1 MPNNFTWKEIKLD
14 CWLVCKS
21 NTALIAT
28 LAASE
33 VLQSAGRVGELY
45 GHIISSFSAV
55 KSKVPECCSVLNTMT
70 MSI

>member
-14 CWLVCKS
+14 CWLVCYG

-28 LAASE
+28 SSE

-45 GHIISSFSAV
+45 GHLHLVQRKVRSQNAAV
-55 KSKVPECCSVLNTMT
+55 Y
-70 MSI
+70 